1 MRGSM
6 VKIKDM
12 EVVIIRVESNLRQD
26 NGASLWCKQLLF
38 FHHVNDFRNEFL
50 HMMLQNLKLFVK

>member
-1 MRGSM
+1 MQAGQCCTHSQSALQYKKNIQKNWMRGSM

-26 NGASLWCKQLLF
+26 NGASL
-38 FHHVNDFRNEFL
+38 
-50 HMMLQNLKLFVK
+50 